1 MNLTKTTK
9 QQSNIENLLTLI
21 KENPE
26 LEIVPM
32 IATDVCA
39 SDDFTSW
46 MGSWGSAKIDEV
58 FHSEERIYFRSIDEE
73 EVEEM
78 FFNQLEVLNPSW
90 SDTYLQEQ
98 AEIKAKEVQWEKVI
112 TVYID
117 LP

>member
-1 MNLTKTTK
+1 MDLARANK
-9 QQSNIENLLTLI
+9 QNSNIETLLKLVN
-21 KENPE
+21 ENPE

-32 IATDVCA
+32 VATDVCA

-58 FHSEERIYFRSIDEE
+58 YYSEERIYFRSIDEE
-73 EVEEM
+73 EVEEL
-78 FFNQLEVLNPSW
+78 FFDQLEVLNPSW

-117 LP
+117 IP